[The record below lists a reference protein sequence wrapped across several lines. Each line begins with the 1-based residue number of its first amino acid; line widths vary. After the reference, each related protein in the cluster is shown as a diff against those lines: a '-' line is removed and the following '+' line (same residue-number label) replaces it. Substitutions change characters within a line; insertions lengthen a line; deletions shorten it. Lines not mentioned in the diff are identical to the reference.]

1 MYFCKISTNSCFLAP
16 RKLAEK
22 HKLLLSCTVHTYVF
36 ASTCIS
42 TQTHTLTHTH
52 KYTHT
57 HTHTHTHVSVCEHV
71 VREAGEIRPSSW
83 ECCNSYT
90 HSQDLDKLFSY
101 DKRLQLHK
109 YVRMYILMWIERVN
123 SLRHSVEGATFTRRL
138 RTHECTYVRTYVRT
152 YIRTYM
158 CTCTYVYV
166 CTYTYIHTYVR
177 MYVRT
182 CDMCTLVRIVSP

>member
-1 MYFCKISTNSCFLAP
+1 MYC
-16 RKLAEK
+16 
-22 HKLLLSCTVHTYVF
+22 TYVRI
-36 ASTCIS
+36 CK
-42 TQTHTLTHTH
+42 HTH
-52 KYTHT
+52 KHTNTHTNTHTQIHT

-138 RTHECTYVRTYVRT
+138 RTHECTYVRTYV
-152 YIRTYM
+152 
-158 CTCTYVYV
+158 C
-166 CTYTYIHTYVR
+166 TYIHTYVHVH
-177 MYVRT
+177 MYLCVCMYLHVHTYVRT
-182 CDMCTLVRIVSP
+182 YVRTYM